1 MPEQL
6 SEEQAQEL
14 QEKIKRMSP
23 EELREFQKQQCIFCQ
38 IVGGKVPAKKA
49 YEDEHSIA
57 IMDINPAAPGH
68 VLLLPKEHYAIMP
81 QVPEKE
87 LGHLYLVAKYLSQ
100 VLLKVLKVGGTTVFV
115 ANGMVAGQRAQHFL
129 LHLIPRKEG
138 DGLLKAEEKYLEVS
152 IQQKVQQVVEKRL
165 NELLGVK
172 KEVVRVE
179 GKVGEKTGGEE
190 KMVLPVL
197 PSGSGKAGKKELG
210 KGVASSKEVEA
221 EFKDVEEEGEEES
234 ESKEEV
240 EEKEEQQ
247 ETEEKEEAEEKE
259 ETEEESEESE
269 EDDEKNNDKE
279 EKTSQ
284 SSTKKTKTPAKNKSE
299 EGISL
304 DDIAKLFA

>member
-6 SEEQAQEL
+6 SEEQAKEL

-23 EELREFQKQQCIFCQ
+23 EELRQFQKQQCIFCQ
-38 IVGGKVPAKKA
+38 IVDGKVPAKKV
-49 YEDEHSIA
+49 YDDEHSIA

-138 DGLLKAEEKYLEVS
+138 DGLLPSEEKYLEVN

-172 KEVVRVE
+172 KEVVRV
-179 GKVGEKTGGEE
+179 GEKVGGEE
-190 KMVLPVL
+190 KKVL
-197 PSGSGKAGKKELG
+197 PSSSGKAVKKELG

-221 EFKDVEEEGEEES
+221 EFKDVEEESEEEEEKS

-240 EEKEEQQ
+240 EEEE
-247 ETEEKEEAEEKE
+247 EAGEDKEAEEG
-259 ETEEESEESE
+259 SEESE
-269 EDDEKNNDKE
+269 EDEEKEDKE
-279 EKTSQ
+279 EKTPKSSSQ
-284 SSTKKTKTPAKNKSE
+284 KTKAPAKAKSD